1 MAAPDTPDE
10 DDALHW
16 DGDDEPAPQLPAGWV
31 AKGKGADR
39 VVTEGESAPEI
50 VPAAVHGDDDVRDA
64 APAPLGNGALVGLGM
79 LGGVYLLYTIGWIIG
94 GFRLLGVAGM
104 MMASDGQGPAMWTA
118 GNTVMTWLAILAPAI
133 WFLTVT
139 VLSKGRPAWV
149 RWVWLIVG
157 AVVLVPWPLLMGGI
171 A

>member
-1 MAAPDTPDE
+1 MAVPDTPDD
-10 DDALHW
+10 DDALRW

-39 VVTEGESAPEI
+39 VVTEGA
-50 VPAAVHGDDDVRDA
+50 A
-64 APAPLGNGALVGLGM
+64 APAPQHVGAVEDVPDAAADPAALGNGALIGLGM

-94 GFRLLGVAGM
+94 GLRLLGVAGM

-133 WFLTVT
+133 WFLTVA
-139 VLSKGRPAWV
+139 VLSKGRRAWV
-149 RWVWLIVG
+149 RWVWLVAG